1 MKNYFRS
8 RLLYNTKNKRENKSV
23 SDYKVSEIKNIAAP
37 IAEKYGVRKISLFG
51 SRARGDNNF
60 NSDYDFLIS
69 KGKVN
74 TLWLYMSLVDE
85 LERAFDSHVDVVNDT
100 SADRILVST
109 AEREGIV
116 LYEELGVRS

>member
-1 MKNYFRS
+1 M
-8 RLLYNTKNKRENKSV
+8 

-85 LERAFDSHVDVVNDT
+85 LERAFNSHVDVLNDT
-100 SADRILVST
+100 SADRNLVSE
-109 AEREGIV
+109 AERECIL